1 MIDPAAAPVRGE
13 GFALELPAAAGSV
26 AIVRHAMQ
34 GALHELGVPA
44 ERIAD
49 VLLATSEACSNAVV
63 HAYPAASARGAAFR
77 VALEL
82 AGDGAAMVS
91 VRDHGQGLTPSPG
104 GGGLGLG
111 HSIIRALSEG
121 CEIRAPNDGGVEVV
135 MTFDLP
141 AGTSAAGEFETGG
154 PG

>member
-26 AIVRHAMQ
+26 AVVRHALQ
-34 GALHELGVPA
+34 AALDELGVPA

-49 VLLATSEACSNAVV
+49 VLIATSEACSNAVV
-63 HAYPAASARGAAFR
+63 HAYPDASSQKAGFR

-82 AGDGAAMVS
+82 SGDGAGVS
-91 VRDHGQGLTPSPG
+91 VRDHGRGVTPNAG

-111 HSIIRALSEG
+111 LSIIRALSDG
-121 CEIRAPNDGGVEVV
+121 CEIRAPDGGGVEVV

-141 AGTSAAGEFETGG
+141 ATVAGEFETGWQG
-154 PG
+154 